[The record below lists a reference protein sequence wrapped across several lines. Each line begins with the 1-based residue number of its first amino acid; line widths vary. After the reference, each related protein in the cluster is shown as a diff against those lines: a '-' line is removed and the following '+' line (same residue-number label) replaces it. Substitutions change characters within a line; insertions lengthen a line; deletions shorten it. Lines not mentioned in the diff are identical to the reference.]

1 MLGFRKKITVQSF
14 WQPRLDGMFSG
25 KNEAG
30 WDFLKTSFHDPALNA
45 VEAKVFYAHMQAMT
59 IQVVSMLITKSCSM
73 DASIPSHMFVDK
85 FLENN
90 NHKDVIRLVS
100 RYNSAFGS
108 SATDG
113 IRKMV
118 AAFSEDVASSR
129 LTSPT
134 VEGFYSTLYQLVQQV
149 SNMLGAVKLIP

>member
-1 MLGFRKKITVQSF
+1 MLGFRKKVTVQSL
-14 WQPRLDGMFSG
+14 WQPRLEGMFSG

-30 WDFLKTSFHDPALNA
+30 WDFLKTSFHDPALDA

-73 DASIPSHMFVDK
+73 DASISSYMFVDK

-90 NHKDVIRLVS
+90 NHKDVNRLVS
-100 RYNSAFGS
+100 RYSSAFGS

-129 LTSPT
+129 LTSHHAAIREQT
-134 VEGFYSTLYQLVQQV
+134 
-149 SNMLGAVKLIP
+149 AV

>member
-1 MLGFRKKITVQSF
+1 MLGFRKKVTVQSY
-14 WQPRLDGMFSG
+14 WQPRLEGMFSG

-30 WDFLKTSFHDPALNA
+30 WDFLQTSFHDPALNA

-59 IQVVSMLITKSCSM
+59 IQVVSAVIAKSSST
-73 DASIPSHMFVDK
+73 DASISSLMFVCT
-85 FLENN
+85 FLEDN
-90 NHKDVIRLVS
+90 NHKDVSSLVA

-118 AAFSEDVASSR
+118 AVFSEEVSDSR
-129 LTSPT
+129 LTPPT
-134 VEGFYSTLYQLVQQV
+134 VEGFYTTLYQLVQQV
-149 SNMLGAVKLIP
+149 SNTLGAAKLTP